1 MASNAQIKGITIK
14 IEGDTSPLARSLT
27 DVNHDLNQTSRALR
41 DVERALQLDP
51 GNVELLEQQQ
61 LLLNRQIE
69 ETRQK
74 LELEQQAAEEAK
86 QALEIGSITQEEYA
100 TLTAEVA
107 RTQAALNELEASA
120 SGSADGLEETGEAA
134 EDAGSSAEE
143 SSQAFEN
150 WGEVVKVAAEAAV
163 AAIAAVGAA
172 VGAAGAALV
181 STTLDTASLADE
193 INTLSSVTSMSTD
206 SLQEWNYA
214 SEILDVSTDTVSGS
228 MQRLTRSMS
237 SAQEGTGAAAEA
249 FAALGVAV
257 TDEAGNLRSTEDVFW
272 DTVEALG
279 NIDNEAERDAA
290 AMAVLGRSARDLNPL
305 IEGGRESFEALA
317 AEAHETG
324 YVMSGDTL
332 DAFNELQDNM
342 DRLDNGVQAAKQAIG
357 GVLLPVLTD
366 LSGEGVD
373 LLSQFTNAILDTNG
387 DVEQMGEVIDQM
399 VPQVIALIEEYLP
412 LVIELGGSIIES
424 LATSILDNL
433 DLILSAAID
442 LIGTIAQGILDNL
455 SSLAPVI
462 SDLIVNLCN
471 FIVSNLPLIIDSAL
485 EIVLSVANGISNN
498 LDTLIPAAVS
508 AVLTISESLLDHLD
522 EIILASYQ
530 LLLGVASGI
539 VQSIPDIVAEIPGL
553 IASLLGALGELGT
566 QLPSLAQTWGSDLID
581 NFKTSIVNAIPNL
594 ISGLT
599 EVASTVQ
606 SYLGFSV
613 PEKGPLHEWAY
624 NNPGTDMIDLFTD
637 GMSEGDMRLQR
648 ALDSTANII
657 YGGMT
662 EGIDYR
668 GALGGISSQ
677 LAALGGSG
685 SPQVINVYIGNQKF
699 ASAVVGATAQE
710 NYRSGGIG

>member
-27 DVNHDLNQTSRALR
+27 DVNRDLNQTSRALR

-134 EDAGSSAEE
+134 EDAGTSAEE

-193 INTLSSVTSMSTD
+193 LNTLSSITSMSTD

-214 SEILDVSTDTVSGS
+214 SEILDVSTETVSGS

-249 FAALGVAV
+249 FAELGVAV

-305 IEGGRESFEALA
+305 IESGRDGFEALA

-332 DAFNELQDNM
+332 DAFNDLQDNM

-373 LLSQFTNAILDTNG
+373 LLTQFTNAILDTNG

-399 VPQVIALIEEYLP
+399 VPQVISLIEEYLP

-485 EIVLSVANGISNN
+485 KIVLAVANGISDN

-553 IASLLGALGELGT
+553 IASLLGALGELGQ
-566 QLPSLAQTWGSDLID
+566 QLPQLAQTWGSDLIQ
-581 NFKTSIVNAIPNL
+581 NFKDSIVNAIPNL

-599 EVASTVQ
+599 QVADTVAD
-606 SYLGFSV
+606 YIGFSV
-613 PEKGPLHEWAY
+613 PEKGPLSDFDKS
-624 NNPGTDMIDLFTD
+624 GGDMIDLFVKGMED
-637 GMSEGDMRLQR
+637 GDLKLQR
-648 ALDSTANII
+648 ALESTANII

-662 EGIDYR
+662 EGVDYS
-668 GALGGISSQ
+668 GALGGISNQ
-677 LAALGGSG
+677 LAALRGSG
-685 SPQVINVYIGNQKF
+685 APQVINVYIGSQKF
-699 ASAVVGATAQE
+699 ATAVVNAQTIE
-710 NYRSGGIG
+710 NSRTGGI